1 MELQLVD
8 VSHRYGTLEVLRD
21 FSLTIPE
28 GRIIC
33 LVGPSGC
40 GKSTLLRFLGGWKS
54 HHRPCDAGRITFAC
68 LAQSAHLHLPAFRAS
83 AVADSRGQHPART

>member
-28 GRIIC
+28 GRILC

-40 GKSTLLRFLGGWKS
+40 GKSTFLQMITS
-54 HHRPCDAGRITFAC
+54 GR
-68 LAQSAHLHLPAFRAS
+68 LNP
-83 AVADSRGQHPART
+83 